1 MTEYIKINKEGLG
14 NVYLKYQSRYYLS
27 YKVEY

>member
-14 NVYLKYQSRYYLS
+14 NVYLKYTLYI
-27 YKVEY
+27 YKVGIT